1 MMAIF
6 MLLLLAGLA
15 MITMKYVRIHA
26 RHFVDSYNKEQA
38 QLFMQSVIESA
49 LMQIEG
55 TRRNGGCIQNLDYIA
70 PDGKFEAN
78 VSIEKYFIYKPSK
91 NDIASC
97 PILQEIQTP
106 QSNGYILMRVVVESR
121 KGAKVL
127 SPIRIT
133 KRTLQRP

>member
-70 PDGKFEAN
+70 PDNRFEAN
-78 VSIEKYFIYKPSK
+78 VTVEKYFIYKPSK
-91 NDIASC
+91 NDIDSC
-97 PILQEIQTP
+97 GVVQEIETP